1 MNTEWAVNLNGF
13 IVVMV
18 NRRVHEKMDNF
29 FNEVDEKEAKASEDF
44 RKGFVNQD
52 LVSGLTQ
59 VLFNLAKNHNLDIQF
74 LCACCIF
81 PWKRLHYFFA
91 SFLVLF
97 L

>member
-1 MNTEWAVNLNGF
+1 MNTEWAVNLNGL

-18 NRRVHEKMDNF
+18 NGGVHEKMDNF
-29 FNEVDEKEAKASEDF
+29 FNEVDEKEAEASEDF

-74 LCACCIF
+74 LCARCIF
-81 PWKRLHYFFA
+81 PWNLEGVALFFLRR
-91 SFLVLF
+91 F
-97 L
+97 